1 MHIIGTIMNVTLG
14 SEFESRIA
22 KKVKSG
28 LYTSSSEVI
37 RDGLRMLFEKDLIQ
51 ERKFEL
57 LKQQV
62 SHGFEQLKTGDSTDE
77 NIMDLFQKV
86 AEDESPYKL

>member
-1 MHIIGTIMNVTLG
+1 MNITLG

-22 KKVKSG
+22 KKVQSG

-37 RDGLRMLFEKDLIQ
+37 REGLRLLFEKDLI
-51 ERKFEL
+51 RDKKFEI
-57 LKQQV
+57 LKEHV
-62 SHGFEQLKTGDSTDE
+62 SLGFQQLKSGNYTDE